1 MSRKLT
7 LFASVILILS
17 FFLTYFAVQYHRFL
31 ITPLS
36 KTQTIHYILE
46 PGSSVHRLVDDLQ
59 AQGFI
64 KHPRYF
70 LFLVYLKGA
79 TNKLKTG
86 EYLFDPGT
94 TPYQLLEQML
104 AGDVILHRFT
114 IVEGWTFQQLISA
127 LKLLPYVK
135 HRLNQN
141 SADQIWDNLGLPP
154 QNPEGLFFPAT
165 YYFSLGAKDT
175 DLLKWSYQ
183 LLEKKLNQAWST
195 RQTGLPY
202 KTSYEALIAA
212 SLVEKETAI
221 SKERPMIAGVI
232 ARRLQKGIPLQID
245 ASIIYGLGV
254 HYTGK
259 LTLDDLRK
267 DTPYNTYT
275 RRGLPP
281 TPIAIPSLTSIDAVL
296 HPDHSQNL
304 YFVAKGDGSHQF
316 SDNLAEHNR
325 AVQIYQLGL
334 RYPIIRKKTRNCQ
347 SLWYVSKSMK
357 ALFCRLN
364 ENMSSN
370 AR

>member
-1 MSRKLT
+1 MSKKLT
-7 LFASVILILS
+7 PIALILLVVS
-17 FFLTYFAVQYHRFL
+17 IFLTYFAIQYHRFL

-36 KTQTIHYILE
+36 KTEVIHYVFK
-46 PGSSVHRLVDDLQ
+46 PGSSMHRLVDDLQ

-64 KHPRYF
+64 QHPRFFYF
-70 LFLVYLKGA
+70 LAYSKGA

-94 TPYQLLEQML
+94 TPYQLVDQMMS
-104 AGDVILHRFT
+104 GRVILHRFT
-114 IVEGWTFQQLISA
+114 IVEGWTFQQFLTA
-127 LKLLPYVK
+127 LQALPYVK
-135 HRLNQN
+135 HTLNKTSPEQVL
-141 SADQIWDNLGLPP
+141 ANLGLPP
-154 QNPEGLFFPAT
+154 ENPEGLFFPAT

-183 LLEKKLNQAWST
+183 LLEKKLNQEWLKRSSD
-195 RQTGLPY
+195 LPY

-221 SKERPMIAGVI
+221 PKERPMISGVI

-259 LTLDDLRK
+259 ITVDDLRK

-281 TPIAIPSLTSIDAVL
+281 TPIAIPSLSSIEATL
-296 HPDHSQNL
+296 HPDNSQNL

-316 SDNLAEHNR
+316 SSNLAEHNR
-325 AVQIYQLGL
+325 AVQIYQLDM
-334 RYPIIRKKTRNCQ
+334 RYPIIRKKTKGCQ
-347 SLWYVSKSMK
+347 SLWYLSKRMK
-357 ALFCRLN
+357 SLFCQLN
-364 ENMSSN
+364 EVHSH
-370 AR
+370 